1 MMFVNE
7 SLGRVARSGLGLLA
21 LSACLAGLA
30 AEEPKPAQ
38 PARSQRLGLL
48 EAVRLT
54 LAQDPNIQLQER
66 QIDIAKGALQSARG
80 QFDLTLDTALSR
92 GLTGTPRT
100 ELERINSVGRAHLTE
115 TVRDV
120 TDYRLGLSKQ
130 FRSGLTVSPG
140 IEITRSADNL
150 DEQPALNRANISFV
164 VNVPLLK
171 GLGREATGAAE
182 RAARVGHEAAALD
195 LQHVIATRVLNVASA
210 YWNCLGAEK
219 QAAILKASENRA
231 AELVDRVRELVKAGE
246 FPAAELKQVQ
256 ADQAEKT
263 AARIAGE
270 QRFWQAQQ
278 NLALALGLPADKLMT
293 PPVPEETFPRPPA
306 EALPWRF
313 QGQPVLERS
322 LNRRADYQSALKAQ
336 QAAEIL
342 LAAARNNVKPQLDLN
357 LEVGYAGLDEG
368 SQFRRFFSSL
378 ETRNYAGPNALA
390 TLRLN
395 FPLANNAAR
404 GLLLQR
410 DAAHQQSLIRSQ
422 DLARNISSG
431 ILVALNELEQTIEE
445 LKKAHEAAGY
455 YREAVE
461 NEREKLRIGT
471 STVIDVITTAD
482 RLSNALV
489 NEISAQSR
497 YATSLARVRFETGL
511 LVPPATDR
519 SFSLSLEDFITI
531 PQVDLIESP
540 RARP

>member
-306 EALPWRF
+306 ESPAVAFP
-313 QGQPVLERS
+313 G
-322 LNRRADYQSALKAQ
+322 
-336 QAAEIL
+336 
-342 LAAARNNVKPQLDLN
+342 AARPRTQPQ
-357 LEVGYAGLDEG
+357 
-368 SQFRRFFSSL
+368 S
-378 ETRNYAGPNALA
+378 
-390 TLRLN
+390 
-395 FPLANNAAR
+395 AR
-404 GLLLQR
+404 GLSIGPQSPASGGNSPGGGAEQR
-410 DAAHQQSLIRSQ
+410 
-422 DLARNISSG
+422 
-431 ILVALNELEQTIEE
+431 
-445 LKKAHEAAGY
+445 EAATGFEFGG
-455 YREAVE
+455 R
-461 NEREKLRIGT
+461 LR
-471 STVIDVITTAD
+471 
-482 RLSNALV
+482 
-489 NEISAQSR
+489 
-497 YATSLARVRFETGL
+497 RFG
-511 LVPPATDR
+511 
-519 SFSLSLEDFITI
+519 
-531 PQVDLIESP
+531 
-540 RARP
+540 

>member
-1 MMFVNE
+1 M
-7 SLGRVARSGLGLLA
+7 ARSGLGLLA
-21 LSACLAGLA
+21 LSAFVAGLA

-38 PARSQRLGLL
+38 TSESQRMGLL

-54 LAQDPNIQLQER
+54 LAQDPNLQLQER
-66 QIDIAKGALQSARG
+66 QIDIAKGAVRSARG
-80 QFDLTLDTALSR
+80 QFDLTLDTSLSR

-130 FRSGLTVSPG
+130 FRTGLTVSPG
-140 IEITRSADNL
+140 IEITRATDNL
-150 DEQPALNRANISFV
+150 DEQPAINRANISFV

-182 RAARVGHEAAALD
+182 RAARVGQEAAALD
-195 LQHVIATRVLNVASA
+195 LQHVIATRVLNAVSA

-219 QAAILKASENRA
+219 QAAILKASESRA
-231 AELVDRVRELVKAGE
+231 AELVGGVRELVKAGE

-256 ADQAEKT
+256 ADHAEKT

-278 NLALALGLPADKLMT
+278 NLALALGLPAGKLMT
-293 PPVPEETFPRPPA
+293 PPLPEESFPLPPA
-306 EALPWRF
+306 EAPSWRF
-313 QGQPVLERS
+313 QGQPALERS

-336 QAAEIL
+336 EAAEIL

-357 LEVGYAGLDEG
+357 VEVGYAGLDEG

-378 ETRNYAGPNALA
+378 DTRNYAGPNALA

-410 DAAHQQSLIRSQ
+410 DAAHQQSHIRSQ

-431 ILVALNELEQTIEE
+431 ILVAFNELEQTIEE

-455 YREAVE
+455 YREAVD

-471 STVIDVITTAD
+471 SSVIDVITTAD

-497 YATSLARVRFETGL
+497 YAASLARVRFETGL
-511 LVPPATDR
+511 LVPPGADR
-519 SFSLSLEDFITI
+519 GISLSLEDFITL
-531 PQVDLIESP
+531 PPVDLIGSP